1 MTTKTQAAD
10 PAHTTLVAAQAGLVA
25 AEAAAANAQSRQGL
39 NAARLG
45 AIHDERA
52 AATAELTDLR
62 RRAAFGD
69 DVADALRAT
78 RARLQLLDLEQ
89 EDVEAIDVHLREEMT
104 RHTQAVADAQ
114 TRVNEAR
121 AEIRRAE
128 RATVV
133 EQLNGVAREY
143 ERMWAAVVL
152 LDDAITDLTGYR
164 PPEVEI
170 AKREIVNFAAS
181 FGHTSG
187 GRLLRLP
194 TLGTTWRP

>member
-1 MTTKTQAAD
+1 MTAKTQVSSASPLTMAE
-10 PAHTTLVAAQAGLVA
+10 AELVA
-25 AEAAAANAQSRQGL
+25 AEADAANARARQAQK
-39 NAARLG
+39 AARLG

-52 AATAELTDLR
+52 AATEELTDLR

-69 DVADALRAT
+69 DVAQALRDI
-78 RARLQLLDLEQ
+78 RCRIQLLDIELE
-89 EDVEAIDVHLREEMT
+89 DASAIDAHLHDEMSQ
-104 RHTQAVADAQ
+104 RALAVADAQ
-114 TRVNEAR
+114 TRVNAAR
-121 AEIRRAE
+121 AEILRAE

-152 LDDAITDLTGYR
+152 LDDEIVELSGYR
-164 PPEVEI
+164 PPEAEI

-194 TLGTTWRP
+194 TFGRTWRP